1 MSEYQRAVI
10 ALLMDW
16 EIMFTESTREVPRD
30 HPTDDDAPP
39 FIPG

>member
-16 EIMFTESTREVPRD
+16 SILIKESTRDVPRD
-30 HPTDDDAPP
+30 HPSDEDATP
-39 FIPG
+39 FLPE